1 MSKRRICVLTGTR
14 AEYALLRPLLIGL
27 AAHPSVQTQL
37 IVTGMHLSPE
47 FGLTVSEI
55 EQDGFRIDRRVE
67 MLLSSDTPAGIAKST
82 GVGLLGFADAL
93 ADLLPDI
100 LVVLGDRFEILAAAT
115 AALFARIPVA
125 HLHGGEITEGAVD
138 DAIRHAVTKLSHLHF
153 VAAEPYRA
161 RVLQLGEDPARVF
174 LVGGMGVDSIK
185 HTKLLD
191 RAELEAQLGI
201 KLQGEVML
209 VTFHPVTLEHA
220 TAGAQVEELLAALA
234 TLPDAT
240 LVFTA
245 PNADTDGRVIFSLLN
260 DFAKTH
266 PRAYVFTSLGRVRY
280 LSLLRQ
286 ATAVVGNSSSG
297 LAEAP
302 TFRVP
307 TINIGDRQ
315 KGRLRAASV
324 IDCEPRRED
333 ILAAFAA
340 MRAPEFVASLAT
352 AENPYGKG
360 GAAEAIATVLAS
372 IPLDSLVKKS
382 FRDIPVSVHAADDA
396 GSK

>member
-1 MSKRRICVLTGTR
+1 LTGTR
-14 AEYALLRPLLIGL
+14 AEYALLRPLLISL
-27 AAHPSVQTQL
+27 AARPSVQTQL

-47 FGLTVSEI
+47 FGCTVSEI

-93 ADLLPDI
+93 ADLQPDI

-115 AALFARIPVA
+115 AALFARIPIA

-153 VAAEPYRA
+153 VAAEPYRT
-161 RVLQLGEDPARVF
+161 RVLQLGEDPQRVF

-185 HTKLLD
+185 HTKLLS
-191 RAELEAQLGI
+191 RGELESQLGL

-220 TAGAQVEELLAALA
+220 TARVQVEELLTALA

-240 LVFTA
+240 LIFTA
-245 PNADTDGRVIFSLLN
+245 PNADTDGRVIFSLLS
-260 DFAKTH
+260 DFARTH
-266 PRAYVFTSLGRVRY
+266 PRAHVFTSLGRVRY
-280 LSLLRQ
+280 LSLLSQ

-324 IDCEPRRED
+324 IDCAPRRED

-340 MRAPEFVASLAT
+340 MRTQEFVASLAT
-352 AENPYGKG
+352 VENPYGKG
-360 GAAEAIATVLAS
+360 GAAEAIAKVLAS
-372 IPLDSLVKKS
+372 TPLDSLVKKS
-382 FRDIPVSVHAADDA
+382 FRDIPVSINVTDDA
-396 GSK
+396 GSR